1 MPHTVKYEIKA
12 GDVRKDDV
20 LEFDGWTTRI
30 TAVDRKVAF
39 TYITLVE
46 QVNGEW
52 RERERPLRVRN
63 EQMVVVHRTEA
74 TPEERAA
81 ARHEYGVEQLR
92 KQLASLL
99 ANDPVTAAQ
108 RVIAKAGD
116 YKAEV
121 FTWSTLPDILQ
132 AQALYK
138 HALDI
143 LTTAHHAIDYNE
155 SVADFEHLDEDVLL
169 NAVASWFYRHIT
181 RDAWDS
187 PHDPLSRSTSQISNM
202 LDDLDAW
209 AVKKIITDFRWTGVR
224 DEIERRVAIAVASKN
239 A

>member
-12 GDVRKDDV
+12 GDVRKGDWFHMADPNMA
-20 LEFDGWTTRI
+20 I
-30 TAVDRKVAF
+30 SAIDRKVAW
-39 TYITLVE
+39 TTLTV
-46 QVNGEW
+46 GEGS
-52 RERERPLRVRN
+52 RARTTRLRVDDD
-63 EQMVVVHRTEA
+63 VIVFRTEL

-92 KQLASLL
+92 KHLASLL
-99 ANDPVTAAQ
+99 ANDPITVAQ

-143 LTTAHHAIDYNE
+143 LATAHHAIDYNE
-155 SVADFEHLDEDVLL
+155 SVADADFEHLDEDVLL

-202 LDDLDAW
+202 LEDLDAW
-209 AVKKIITDFRWTGVR
+209 AVKKIVTDFRWTGIR